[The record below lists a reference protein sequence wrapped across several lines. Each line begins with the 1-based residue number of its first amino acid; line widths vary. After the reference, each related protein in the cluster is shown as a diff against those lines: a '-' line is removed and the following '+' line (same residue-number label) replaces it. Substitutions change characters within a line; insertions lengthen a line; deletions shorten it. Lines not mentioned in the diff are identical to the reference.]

1 MQYRTIKRTG
11 MKASIIGLGGE
22 HLDGRP
28 YQFVEETVNAA
39 QEAGINMLD
48 LFMPGDEIRQN
59 FGKALKGRRDQFII
73 QGHIGSTDINQQY
86 DICRDPDICKRYFER
101 LLTCL
106 GTDYID
112 IGMLFF
118 IDSEEDFQKV
128 FHSPIIEYAQTLKQQ
143 GTIRGIGASSH
154 NPVIAK
160 KVVETDLID
169 VLMFSIN
176 PAFDMTPS
184 DQNTLDSLEG
194 VGFLAKDYAGI
205 RPERLSLYQLCEQ
218 KDVSITVMKTLGA
231 GKLLSK
237 EHTPF
242 ARPMTVAECIHYAL
256 TRPAVVSTLLGC
268 KSREEILDAVRY
280 LDLSDEEKDYAE
292 VVGSYKNSFKG
303 QCVYCSHCQP
313 CPVEIDIAAVN
324 KYLDIA
330 KLDVANVP
338 PSIRQHYFHLA
349 AHGGDCIACGSCES
363 RCPFS
368 VPIIDNMHQA
378 NELFGE

>member
-1 MQYRTIKRTG
+1 